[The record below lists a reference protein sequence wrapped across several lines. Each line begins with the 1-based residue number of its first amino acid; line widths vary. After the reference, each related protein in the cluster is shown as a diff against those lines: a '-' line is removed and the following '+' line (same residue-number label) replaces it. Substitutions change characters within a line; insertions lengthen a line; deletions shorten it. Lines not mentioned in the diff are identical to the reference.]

1 MPQPPRNLPLLLNR
15 LEVGVIVLDQEH
27 RVVVWNDWIAARSNL
42 SEAAVLGRR
51 IDDVFSGG
59 LSARVRT
66 AIGQALTHQQASIV
80 TASLNRALLP
90 LYQSVSPGPEAHAEP
105 LDQSLIVR
113 PLRDGDERY
122 CVIQVN
128 DLTEARRRERYLRNQ
143 THELAHLA
151 EHLSLARDAAE
162 LANRAKSQF
171 LSNMSHELRTPL
183 NVIIGFAEVLA
194 NSLSARQSEQSDF
207 VQQILEA
214 GNRLLGTIN
223 DLLESAKIESGD
235 ASLLLEIANLN
246 ELIEACLLLLR
257 ERAKASGI
265 ALEISKPTPRIRV
278 QVDRRKFMGIILNL
292 MSNAIKFTPSG
303 GHARLTVALSPAQ
316 GLILTIEDTG
326 IGIAPDHL
334 DAVMQPFIQVDASMI
349 RRTDGT
355 GLGLPLAKSF
365 AELHGGSLHIESALS
380 SGTRVTVVLPPRCVI
395 DQDGA

>member
-15 LEVGVIVLDQEH
+15 LEVGVIVLDDQR
-27 RVVVWNDWIAARSNL
+27 RVVVWNDWIAARSGL
-42 SEAAVLGRR
+42 SEAAVLGQP
-51 IDDVFSGG
+51 IDGVFASG
-59 LSARVRT
+59 LSVRVRT
-66 AIGQALTHQQASIV
+66 AITQALTHQQASIV

-90 LYQSVSPGPEAHAEP
+90 LRQSIASGAEPRTEP

-113 PLRDGDERY
+113 PLRDGDARY

-128 DLTEARRRERYLRNQ
+128 DLTEARRRERFLRNQ
-143 THELAHLA
+143 AQELAHLA

-194 NSLSARQSEQSDF
+194 NTLSAEQGEQGDF
-207 VQQILEA
+207 VQQIHDA
-214 GNRLLGTIN
+214 GNRLLDIIN
-223 DLLESAKIESGD
+223 DLLEIAKIESGD
-235 ASLLLEIANLN
+235 ASLLLEIANLD

-257 ERAKASGI
+257 ERAKTSGI
-265 ALEISKPTPRIRV
+265 ALEITKPANRIRV
-278 QVDRRKFMGIILNL
+278 LVDRRKFMGIILNL

-303 GHARLTVALSPAQ
+303 GYARLTIAVSPAQ
-316 GLILTIEDTG
+316 GLIVTIADNG

-365 AELHGGSLHIESALS
+365 AELHGGSLHIKSALS
-380 SGTRVTVVLPPRCVI
+380 SGTIVTVTLPPRCIV
-395 DQDGA
+395 DQDAV